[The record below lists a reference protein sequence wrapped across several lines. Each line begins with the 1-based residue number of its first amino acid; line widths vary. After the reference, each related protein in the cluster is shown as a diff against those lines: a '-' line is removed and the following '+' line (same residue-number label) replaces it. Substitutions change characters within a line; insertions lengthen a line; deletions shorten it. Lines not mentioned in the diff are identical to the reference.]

1 MAMLN
6 NQMVKIK
13 NWRAIT
19 TAMQSA
25 TTDAGYIA
33 CSCAADLRRWNF
45 RVSVAFSRNLREL
58 ELQNAI
64 VWVRSPAARVSCHQ
78 SGGAFRHLVLLP
90 GLRECAECDPNN
102 RHGGVPCTIHG
113 HGTPVDKGVH
123 FLPFSLGQAFPG
135 HPRPNPLPHPNI
147 SPWCP
152 VQDWTK
158 DVHGKVRDERWG
170 LVDWWSKQRVA
181 ASYCMCLKSIQM
193 NGETSFIQHIYIY
206 PLVK

>member
-90 GLRECAECDPNN
+90 RLRECAECDPNN

-158 DVHGKVRDERWG
+158 DVHGRCATNG
-170 LVDWWSKQRVA
+170 GDWWIGG
-181 ASYCMCLKSIQM
+181 ASSVLQLATVCVWKASRWMEKPALSSI
-193 NGETSFIQHIYIY
+193 FIFT
-206 PLVK
+206 LW